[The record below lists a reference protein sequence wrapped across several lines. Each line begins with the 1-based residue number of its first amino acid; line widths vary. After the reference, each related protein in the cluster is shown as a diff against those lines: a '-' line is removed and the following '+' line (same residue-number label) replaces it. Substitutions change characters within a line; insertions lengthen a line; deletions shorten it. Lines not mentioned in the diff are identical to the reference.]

1 MPDAAHGPG
10 ARRATDSA
18 DLLALLE
25 ALSSQL
31 VVVDQDGGIRLAN
44 QAWRERTAI
53 ADYLT
58 AFQMVARPELDLL
71 ARVRQ
76 GVDEVLGGQLPE
88 FVVEYQVSN
97 NGEPSWMLL
106 RAAPLATEHGR
117 HALIAHVD
125 ITARKRAER
134 LSNVQHEVLSLVVGD
149 TALGTTL
156 ERLAEAIEHEARGT
170 TCLIATLSPDGNTVS
185 LGAAPTLPPGI
196 GDQLEGAPVGALG
209 HFVDGAAAA
218 DLERLTHLNW
228 ARAAA
233 AHGYRSVAASP
244 IRARTGAE
252 LGVVF
257 CFYPVTGAPSPKSRE
272 LLDMAAPLAAI
283 SIERH
288 RTVRALRERE
298 NRLQSLFILQPDAV
312 ITLDATG
319 RMQSLNPAAEH
330 LLGES
335 SADVSGQRLVD
346 LVPATARQ
354 QFQAQVSRALTGYP
368 QRFTAALCPKSR
380 GRVDVDLTLVP
391 LSAEGGVAGVYA
403 VAKDIT
409 EQLAAAERL
418 EQSGKQLR
426 QSAKMEAV
434 GRLAGGIAHDFNNLL
449 TAIRGYTDLLLS
461 QEETQGGT
469 RDDLHEISRAVERAT
484 SLTRQLLTF
493 SRQQVVQPKLVDLN
507 AVVEE
512 CRGMLSRLV
521 RADTEL
527 AVQPESRPAWVRAD
541 PVQIHQVIIN
551 LVVNAQDAMPNGG
564 RLLLETGRLEIQD
577 GRVQG
582 ALVPLGPGRYVTL
595 RVTDTG
601 RGMDQETQARIFEP
615 FFTTKPPGRGTGLG
629 LSTVYGIVEQSGGR
643 IGFQSAPSAGTSFV
657 IYLPEQAGSGLTN
670 DRSQAAPAL
679 PSGTETVLLVEDE
692 ETVRTM
698 VRKILATAGYTVL
711 EARHG
716 SDGLLVSREY
726 GGRIDLV
733 LTDVVMPEMN
743 GLRLAEL
750 IRAERPDAR
759 VIFMSGYTRDEV
771 DRRGLTEP
779 GVVFVHKP
787 FTVLE
792 LATVVREVL
801 DQEPT
806 GATGAVQA

>member
-1 MPDAAHGPG
+1 
-10 ARRATDSA
+10 
-18 DLLALLE
+18 
-25 ALSSQL
+25 
-31 VVVDQDGGIRLAN
+31 
-44 QAWRERTAI
+44 
-53 ADYLT
+53 
-58 AFQMVARPELDLL
+58 
-71 ARVRQ
+71 
-76 GVDEVLGGQLPE
+76 
-88 FVVEYQVSN
+88 
-97 NGEPSWMLL
+97 
-106 RAAPLATEHGR
+106 
-117 HALIAHVD
+117 
-125 ITARKRAER
+125 
-134 LSNVQHEVLSLVVGD
+134 
-149 TALGTTL
+149 
-156 ERLAEAIEHEARGT
+156 
-170 TCLIATLSPDGNTVS
+170 
-185 LGAAPTLPPGI
+185 
-196 GDQLEGAPVGALG
+196 
-209 HFVDGAAAA
+209 
-218 DLERLTHLNW
+218 
-228 ARAAA
+228 
-233 AHGYRSVAASP
+233 
-244 IRARTGAE
+244 
-252 LGVVF
+252 
-257 CFYPVTGAPSPKSRE
+257 
-272 LLDMAAPLAAI
+272 
-283 SIERH
+283 
-288 RTVRALRERE
+288 
-298 NRLQSLFILQPDAV
+298 
-312 ITLDATG
+312 
-319 RMQSLNPAAEH
+319 
-330 LLGES
+330 
-335 SADVSGQRLVD
+335 
-346 LVPATARQ
+346 
-354 QFQAQVSRALTGYP
+354 
-368 QRFTAALCPKSR
+368 
-380 GRVDVDLTLVP
+380 
-391 LSAEGGVAGVYA
+391 
-403 VAKDIT
+403 
-409 EQLAAAERL
+409 
-418 EQSGKQLR
+418 
-426 QSAKMEAV
+426 
-434 GRLAGGIAHDFNNLL
+434 
-449 TAIRGYTDLLLS
+449 
-461 QEETQGGT
+461 
-469 RDDLHEISRAVERAT
+469 
-484 SLTRQLLTF
+484 
-493 SRQQVVQPKLVDLN
+493 
-507 AVVEE
+507 
-512 CRGMLSRLV
+512 MLSRLV

-527 AVQPESRPAWVRAD
+527 AVQPESRPGWVRAD

-657 IYLPEQAGSGLTN
+657 VYLPEQAGSGLAS
-670 DRSQAAPAL
+670 DRSPVAPAL

-750 IRAERPDAR
+750 VRAERPDAR

-806 GATGAVQA
+806 AATGAVQA